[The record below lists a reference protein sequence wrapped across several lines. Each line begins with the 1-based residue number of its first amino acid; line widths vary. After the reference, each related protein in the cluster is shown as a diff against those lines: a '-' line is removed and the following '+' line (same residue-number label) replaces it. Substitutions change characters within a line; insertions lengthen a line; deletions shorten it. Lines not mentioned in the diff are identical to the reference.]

1 MIEKLNKILMKLG
14 LKAKDL
20 PTYLECVDDIVKVVI
35 DGDYTVTVVEDE
47 VSGYRLIGWNNNVC
61 SHIGA
66 FIWPKSNE
74 KDTLEE
80 IDKYVKAIMS
90 TMKGE

>member
-1 MIEKLNKILMKLG
+1 MKLG
-14 LKAKDL
+14 LKEKDL
-20 PTYLECVDDIVKVVI
+20 ATYLESTDFIEKVVT
-35 DGDYTVTVVEDE
+35 DNEYTVTVQD
-47 VSGYRLIGWNNNVC
+47 YIWYNIIGWKNGKNA
-61 SHIGA
+61 HIYA
-66 FIWPKSNE
+66 EVFPKSNE